1 MQSCLVGQPVGLHRR
16 GEDAQV
22 MPPQSLPATSWQNY
36 NDRQTTQCLWDS
48 TASLPFLLFL
58 LMSAICRAR
67 WQQAPKV
74 SIPFLRDQLPPA
86 ILKANAI
93 R

>member
-1 MQSCLVGQPVGLHRR
+1 MQTRLVGQPVGLHRR

-36 NDRQTTQCLWDS
+36 IDRQTTHCLWDS
-48 TASLPFLLFL
+48 TASLPFLLFF
-58 LMSAICRAR
+58 LMSATSKAR

-86 ILKANAI
+86 ILKANAT